1 MNGVYGNTWSSQYG
15 FSPFNPTTGD
25 LTQAGKAWSESLQ
38 GLTVRQLAAGVT
50 AAQRTGHEFPPNA
63 ARFRVLALGLPFL
76 PEIERQLAPGQDRS
90 GFAVLVWQFLDA
102 YRYRSADGRD
112 QQRML
117 RSAYD
122 AALQAVL
129 DGKAKVPEPAAA
141 SIGYERPRVHQVSDR
156 DRARASMERA
166 ARELALVFEHS
177 SENYIAE
184 LDRVREQMESR
195 PITGQELDAALAGS
209 QEGAR

>member
-1 MNGVYGNTWSSQYG
+1 MNGVYGNTWSTQYG
-15 FSPFNPTTGD
+15 FSPFNPATGD

-38 GLTVRQLAAGVT
+38 GLTVRQLAAGVS
-50 AAQRTGHEFPPNA
+50 ASQRTGQEFPPNA
-63 ARFRVLALGLPFL
+63 SRFRVLALGLPFL

-90 GFAVLVWQFLDA
+90 GFAVLVWQYLDA

-117 RSAYD
+117 RAAYD

-129 DGKAKVPEPAAA
+129 DGRAKVPEPAAA

-156 DRARASMERA
+156 DRARAAMERA
-166 ARELALVFEHS
+166 ARELQSAFGPS
-177 SENYIAE
+177 AE
-184 LDRVREQMESR
+184 EQ
-195 PITGQELDAALAGS
+195 AA
-209 QEGAR
+209 